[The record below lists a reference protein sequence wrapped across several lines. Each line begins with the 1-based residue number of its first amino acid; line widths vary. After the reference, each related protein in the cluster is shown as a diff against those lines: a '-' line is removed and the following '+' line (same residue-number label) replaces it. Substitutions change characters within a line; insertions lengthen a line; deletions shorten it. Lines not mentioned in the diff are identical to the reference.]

1 MRQPGDSSLRSEWQF
16 DRKKFPQFG
25 RRISAT
31 YNQRVT
37 FGRNWGSW
45 QLQVRWPISFFG
57 LWFASTRTRCR
68 QPRFRPRDG
77 AAASRTVRRAS
88 ILPASTDCAA
98 FYAQLGPMSVTMF
111 FFVTGFLFWTK
122 AIASPGDLAPRKFF
136 IKRLRRLMPAYLGSL
151 AAILLIIAIKSN
163 FHLLVPLR
171 DLVVEVAVW
180 ALCGLPHRF
189 LPINSMVTTQVN
201 AGVFWTLRLEWAFYL
216 SLPLLGWFATK
227 TRVFLLFLLCGLT
240 VKLYDVAWHPSVSIA
255 SVASGVEIFRMWG
268 YRMII
273 GFGVGMMAAHVKAD
287 RKTWPALLHPACTV
301 VAILLLAIVFFLAP
315 PRAGVLESAL
325 LTPVSLM
332 IVFGN
337 DFHGL
342 LTSHPIAYL
351 GDISYSVYLLHGIV
365 LYVFFRGAR
374 RYFHFVP
381 RSLTLYWV
389 MIGVLGAVLV
399 LLASVS
405 YHYLELGFMGR
416 KGKAA
421 GDRETVSEA
430 GASV

>member
-1 MRQPGDSSLRSEWQF
+1 MEIASPLAYFTLWIIVCLCAHALSLATGRGSGIAHRSAGQYF
-16 DRKKFPQFG
+16 AGIDGLRGILAMNIFFHH
-25 RRISAT
+25 SLVN
-31 YNQRVT
+31 YYY
-37 FGRNWGSW
+37 
-45 QLQVRWPISFFG
+45 LQ
-57 LWFASTRTRCR
+57 T
-68 QPRFRPRDG
+68 G
-77 AAASRTVRRAS
+77 AWL
-88 ILPASTDCAA
+88 LPPSN

-136 IKRLRRLMPAYLGSL
+136 VKRLRRLMPAYLGSL
-151 AAILLIIAIKSN
+151 SVILLIIAIKSN
-163 FHLLVPLR
+163 FHLLVSLR
-171 DLVVEVAVW
+171 DLVVEVASW

-201 AGVFWTLRLEWAFYL
+201 AGVFWTLRVEWAFYL

-227 TRVFLLFLLCGLT
+227 ARVFLLFLLCGLT
-240 VKLYDVAWHPSVSIA
+240 VKLYDVAWHPSASID

-268 YRMII
+268 YWMVI

-287 RKTWPALLHPACTV
+287 RKTWPALRHPACTV
-301 VAILLLAIVFFLAP
+301 AAILLLAIVFFLAP

-325 LTPVSLM
+325 LAPIFLM

-342 LTSHPIAYL
+342 LTCRPIAYL

-365 LYVFFRGAR
+365 LYAFFRGFR

-389 MIGVLGAVLV
+389 LIGLLGAVLV
-399 LLASVS
+399 LVASVS

-416 KGKAA
+416 KGKSGA
-421 GDRETVSEA
+421 GNREAVSET
-430 GASV
+430 GVRV

>member
-1 MRQPGDSSLRSEWQF
+1 MELASPLAYFILWALVCLYAYALS
-16 DRKKFPQFG
+16 
-25 RRISAT
+25 SAT
-31 YNQRVT
+31 
-37 FGRNWGSW
+37 GWGSGITHRAAG
-45 QLQVRWPISFFG
+45 QYFAGIDGLRGILAMNIFFHHSLVNYYYLQTSA
-57 LWFASTRTRCR
+57 WF
-68 QPRFRPRDG
+68 
-77 AAASRTVRRAS
+77 
-88 ILPASTDCAA
+88 LPPSN

-122 AIASPGDLAPRKFF
+122 AIASPGDLSPRKFF
-136 IKRLRRLMPAYLGSL
+136 IKRLRRLMPAY
-151 AAILLIIAIKSN
+151 
-163 FHLLVPLR
+163 FHVLVPLR
-171 DLVVEVAVW
+171 DLVVEVGVW

-201 AGVFWTLRLEWAFYL
+201 AGVFWTLRVEWAFYL

-240 VKLYDVAWHPSVSIA
+240 VKLYDVAWHPSASIA

-268 YRMII
+268 YWMII

-287 RKTWPALLHPACTV
+287 RKIWSALLHPACTV
-301 VAILLLAIVFFLAP
+301 VAVLLLAVVFFLAP
-315 PRAGVLESAL
+315 PRTGVLESAL
-325 LTPVSLM
+325 LAPIFLM

-342 LTSHPIAYL
+342 LTSRPIAYL

-374 RYFHFVP
+374 RLFHFVP

-389 MIGVLGAVLV
+389 MVGVLGAVLV

-405 YHYLELGFMGR
+405 YQYLELGFMGR

-421 GDRETVSEA
+421 GDSETVSEA